1 MTDDPLV
8 QLRKQLVD
16 AGERRAAKRFGLS
29 APRGRVRRRGGWLA
43 LTGLLI
49 VVPAGATAAGI
60 IDFGS
65 SGSTPD
71 GSTFTTGR
79 ISDDQ
84 ASTDPAQRDGI
95 GRTCETSEIR
105 DPSGE
110 LIGKGLACRPKNVVD
125 HQTLSAGFEVV
136 PGNAL
141 LIQGSVAPQVTQ
153 VTISGYNKPV
163 ELKAGPDGDRHAFTA
178 VVPAGD
184 HDIVASDKDGQV
196 LARTTLPPGHV
207 AP

>member
-1 MTDDPLV
+1 MTNDPLS

-16 AGERRAAKRFGLS
+16 AGERRAAERAAPS
-29 APRGRVRRRGGWLA
+29 APPGRVRRRGAWLA
-43 LTGLLI
+43 LATLLI

-65 SGSTPD
+65 SGRTPD

-79 ISDDQ
+79 ITDDQ
-84 ASTDPAQRDGI
+84 ASTDPARRDGI
-95 GRTCETSEIR
+95 GRTCQTSEIR
-105 DPSGE
+105 DPSGK
-110 LIGKGLACRPKNVVD
+110 LISKGLACRPKGVVD
-125 HQTLSAGFEVV
+125 RATLSAGFELV

-141 LIQGSVAPQVTQ
+141 LVQGSVAPLVTR
-153 VTISGYNKPV
+153 VTISGYDKPV
-163 ELKAGPDGDRHAFTA
+163 ELKAEPDGERHAFTA

-184 HDIVASDKDGQV
+184 HEIVASDKDGQV
-196 LARTTLPPGHV
+196 LARTTLTLGHI